1 MGGALMAT
9 TVIRF
14 DTSDVQKTMRAYR
27 TRFPKAVRRALK
39 RAATTAR
46 AQLARDV
53 AADMKLKVGVV
64 KDALTIREEGDDTIA
79 LRAPVKRV
87 PLYDFL
93 PGSGDPR
100 GPYPSKGQRQLRVR
114 GKTYPGAFI
123 AQMGSGHWGVFI
135 RRGYQGRGMAGPS
148 ASARKSVGAWS
159 PNLPIKELRRASIW
173 QSAVNHVSAAQAS
186 GLAALQKNL
195 ASELHFAANVEG
207 K

>member
-64 KDALTIREEGDDTIA
+64 KDGLSTREAADAVTILAT
-79 LRAPVKRV
+79 VKRV

-93 PGSGDPR
+93 PARADPR
-100 GPYPSKGQRQLRVR
+100 GRYPSRGKGVLRVR
-114 GKTYPGAFI
+114 GKTYPHAFV
-123 AQMGSGHWGVFI
+123 ARMASGHWGIFK
-135 RRGYQGRGMAGPS
+135 RMEPWR
-148 ASARKSVGAWS
+148 
-159 PNLPIKELRRASIW
+159 LPIAELYGASIW
-173 QSAVNHVSAAQAS
+173 QSAVNHVAGAQTA

-195 ASELHFAANVEG
+195 ASELNFVANLEG

>member
-1 MGGALMAT
+1 MAT
-9 TVIRF
+9 ALVTRF
-14 DTSDVQKTMRAYR
+14 DTSDAQRTMRAYR

-64 KDALTIREEGDDTIA
+64 KDALTIREESASSIA

-100 GPYPSKGQRQLRVR
+100 GPYPSRGKRQLRVR
-114 GKTYPGAFI
+114 GKAYPGAFV
-123 AQMGSGHWGVFI
+123 ARMASGHWGVFI
-135 RRGYQGRGMAGPS
+135 RRGYRGRGTEGPS
-148 ASARKSVGAWS
+148 GSERKSSGAWS
-159 PNLPIKELRRASIW
+159 PNLPIKELRVASIW

-186 GLAALQKNL
+186 GMAALQKNL
-195 ASELHFAANVEG
+195 ASELNFAANVEG